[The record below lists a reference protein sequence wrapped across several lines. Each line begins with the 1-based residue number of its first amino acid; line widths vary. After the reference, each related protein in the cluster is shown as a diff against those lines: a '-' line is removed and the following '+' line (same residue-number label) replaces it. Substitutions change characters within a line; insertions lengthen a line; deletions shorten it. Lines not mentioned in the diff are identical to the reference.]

1 MQAVARLRL
10 LRDLVRADVLP
21 AAALHTVESALHI
34 VSGNGTRCQSFRVN
48 SARYVA
54 SCPAVDQPAWLHTEP
69 GHWAPYTAR
78 PVLDNREESF
88 PAYLALPVKKPAHL
102 THIVKKCKELA
113 VTSINRGLVNTTADN
128 FFSSIWGLLGRDTHL
143 HHGIF
148 YAACAGAAVHVA
160 EAGQAQGLWCWDQ
173 ASELVEALCNRLV
186 PHWYKLGGITAV
198 NMLQVLAKCQLQQ
211 GPMPP
216 AHLDAARQQ
225 VSACGKELNQQSVSV
240 AAWSC
245 ASLYQRND
253 PTHYHA
259 VLKQLEEQALQWH
272 NDEIRLQHAVTV
284 IWSMARSHFLPST
297 NVLEKLTEIAC
308 LQSRRAVPHAAPDIE
323 MLFLGYAWLGYP
335 PPPQAMQVL
344 LDCFLKQPLQGHQAS
359 NMAWAL
365 AVLGQLNLATFTSLL
380 AHVRPPHFQD
390 IKMSRQLH
398 FALEFLRPNNPVGP
412 ECHQW
417 QYVSKQLHMSWPR
430 LTEDKKRTRVLHQ
443 QVLEVLRDG
452 LQLKCNKDTS
462 LQREHGHDL
471 FYIDILIE
479 EQPGVPHDIAV
490 EVNGPDSYI
499 HNEPDKHRLLGPK
512 AFRNLMLLRQVP
524 RLITIPY
531 YEWVDKGVHVAH
543 TYLQDKLRTEGQCD
557 LPDFVLPE

>member
-21 AAALHTVESALHI
+21 AAALHTVESAALRI

-54 SCPAVDQPAWLHTEP
+54 SCPAVDQPAWLHTDP

-88 PAYLALPVKKPAHL
+88 LAYLALPTKKSSHL
-102 THIVKKCKELA
+102 THIVKK
-113 VTSINRGLVNTTADN
+113 S
-128 FFSSIWGLLGRDTHL
+128 
-143 HHGIF
+143 
-148 YAACAGAAVHVA
+148 
-160 EAGQAQGLWCWDQ
+160 
-173 ASELVEALCNRLV
+173 
-186 PHWYKLGGITAV
+186 
-198 NMLQVLAKCQLQQ
+198 
-211 GPMPP
+211 
-216 AHLDAARQQ
+216 
-225 VSACGKELNQQSVSV
+225 
-240 AAWSC
+240 WSC

-259 VLKQLEEQALQWH
+259 VLQQLEEQALQWR

-284 IWSMARSHFLPST
+284 LWSMARSHFLPST
-297 NVLEKLTEIAC
+297 NLLEKVTEIAC
-308 LQSRRAVPHAAPDIE
+308 LQIRGAVPHAAPDIE

-335 PPPQAMQVL
+335 PPPQAMQAIV
-344 LDCFLKQPLQGHQAS
+344 DCFLGQRLQGHQAS

-365 AVLGQLNLATFTSLL
+365 AVLGQLNMATFTSLL
-380 AHVRPPHFQD
+380 AHVRPPHLQD
-390 IKMSRQLH
+390 IKICRQLH
-398 FALEFLRPNNPVGP
+398 FALEFLRPNTAVGP
-412 ECHQW
+412 EYQQW
-417 QYVSKQLHMSWPR
+417 QRVSEHLHVSWPR
-430 LTEDKKRTRVLHQ
+430 CREIKKTRLLHQ

-452 LQLKCNKDTS
+452 LQLKCFKDTTI
-462 LQREHGHDL
+462 QREHGHDL
-471 FYIDILIE
+471 FSIDILIE

-490 EVNGPDSYI
+490 EVDGPDSYI
-499 HNEPDKHRLLGPK
+499 HNEPDKHRLLGPA